1 MDLQTAEKLFQ
12 DAIKHLEGEFAKMQ
26 VGRASTAMV
35 DGLLVEAYGS
45 FQPLKHFATVSTPD
59 PKTIMIQPWD
69 KGMLLPIEKAIRERK
84 DLGLNPMN
92 DGSAVRITLPMP
104 TEERRKEL
112 AKVAKA
118 KGEDARISVRNARH
132 KANSRI
138 QEQEKEKEI
147 SEDESR
153 ALQKELQQNVDK
165 ANKKIEEVVKAK
177 EKEILT
183 I

>member
-45 FQPLKHFATVSTPD
+45 LQPLKHFATVSTPD

-69 KGMLLPIEKAIRERK
+69 KAMLAPIERAIRERK

-92 DGSAVRITLPMP
+92 DGSVVRITLPMP

-118 KGEDARISVRNARH
+118 KGEEARISVRNARH

-153 ALQKELQQNVDK
+153 ALQRELQQNVDK
-165 ANKKIEEVVKAK
+165 ANKKIEEVVKTK

>member
-12 DAIKHLEGEFAKMQ
+12 DAIKHLESEFSKMQ

-45 FQPLKHFATVSTPD
+45 FQPVKHFATISTPD
-59 PKTIMIQPWD
+59 PKTIQIQPWD
-69 KGMLLPIEKAIRERK
+69 KTILTAIERAIRERQ
-84 DLGLNPMN
+84 DLGLNPLN
-92 DGSAVRITLPMP
+92 DGHVIRIVLPMP

-112 AKVAKA
+112 VKVGKA
-118 KGEDARISVRNARH
+118 KGEEARISVRNARH
-132 KANSRI
+132 KALSRI
-138 QEQEKEKEI
+138 QEQEKSKEI
-147 SEDESR
+147 SEDESH
-153 ALQKELQQNVDK
+153 ALQKDLQQSVDK

-177 EKEILT
+177 EKEIMT